1 MSQTGRSCINETT
14 PQENYEININFV
26 KDLSYFFTSP
36 SINEKKLAMKIILTA
51 KFNVRRPRIYLFYQ
65 NLGIYKIINLA
76 TSTRVKG

>member
-1 MSQTGRSCINETT
+1 MSQTGRSCINEAT

-36 SINEKKLAMKIILTA
+36 SIKEKKTCDENNFNGKI
-51 KFNVRRPRIYLFYQ
+51 
-65 NLGIYKIINLA
+65 KIINLA